1 MAKKKRKGLG
11 LFRIVLILL
20 LFAILV
26 LVLVLVIKNN
36 FSLET
41 KDKETVVLD
50 EEKVNET
57 VKISLEGYDVYLD
70 DDKLDFNF
78 IIAKLSFESSDTNL
92 YYDLNYLTTGEK
104 IKLGQCDYYL
114 SKIKALNYDISSF
127 NLLDTEFVSDT
138 GHITGNVFIPFLKNY
153 NELSI
158 YNGEEIVFNL
168 SNNKHS
174 INELLYDVQTEDIK
188 TDKYDIS
195 VSNSYTENT
204 FIASDTGE
212 EFPVPLALVFELR
225 VNELANSN
233 VYIEEAKYIPEGAL
247 SGFSI
252 GMLDDHIDSY
262 KIKNIINK
270 KLQVGDNYGLFFQIS
285 DQTNLKG
292 KIMIKFSDSDNW
304 IEINEE

>member
-138 GHITGNVFIPFLKNY
+138 GHITGNVFIPFLKDY

-233 VYIEEAKYIPEGAL
+233 VYIEDAKYIPEGAL